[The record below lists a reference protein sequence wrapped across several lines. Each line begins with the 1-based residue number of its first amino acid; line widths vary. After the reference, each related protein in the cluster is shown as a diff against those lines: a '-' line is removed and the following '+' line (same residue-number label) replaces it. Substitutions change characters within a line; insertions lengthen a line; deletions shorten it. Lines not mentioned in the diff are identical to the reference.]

1 MDFAI
6 TGADAPE
13 AHEVAAIADQL
24 GIDMSRTAASASGGE
39 RRRAALARALAQ
51 NPDVLLLAA
60 PNNHPDPAAIAWLE
74 TWLAR
79 HTGPFVALPHP
90 RTPLTPLARPP
101 FC

>member
-24 GIDMSRTAASASGGE
+24 GIDMSRTAASAPGGE

-51 NPDVLLLAA
+51 NPDGLLPDEPTHHLDLAA
-60 PNNHPDPAAIAWLE
+60 IDWLAP
-74 TWLAR
+74 WLAR
-79 HTGPFVALPHP
+79 YPCAFVAVSHD
-90 RTPLTPLARPP
+90 RTFARKTVV
-101 FC
+101 